1 MLVIDCRAIV
11 IIYLRSIY
19 MASTIRKS
27 FGKRLREL
35 RKQKGFSQEALADKA
50 SLHRTYIGAIE
61 RGEQNIS
68 LDNIGKVAKA
78 LGVQIA
84 DLF

>member
-1 MLVIDCRAIV
+1 
-11 IIYLRSIY
+11 